1 MKNGYI
7 AILHRFLHS
16 HAEALNRVEQFLFA
30 DNVLAKKEKLKIAFI
45 DEGHLSITIPE
56 GRKILE
62 GQIFYTMDEVVNKDT
77 SWRSSALDIDN
88 LTTTKIIDTKIREG
102 ANFYYASLV
111 DEKGAVYTS
120 KIEKI
125 I

>member
-1 MKNGYI
+1 MN
-7 AILHRFLHS
+7 FLT
-16 HAEALNRVEQFLFA
+16 
-30 DNVLAKKEKLKIAFI
+30 KKEKLLINFVDA
-45 DEGHLSITIPE
+45 EHLLITLPQ

-62 GQIFYTMDEVVNKDT
+62 GEIFFTMDEEINKDT
-77 SWRSSALDIDN
+77 SWRSSSLDIDN
-88 LTTTKIIDTKIREG
+88 LTTTKVIDTKIREG
-102 ANFYYASLV
+102 AMYYYASLL